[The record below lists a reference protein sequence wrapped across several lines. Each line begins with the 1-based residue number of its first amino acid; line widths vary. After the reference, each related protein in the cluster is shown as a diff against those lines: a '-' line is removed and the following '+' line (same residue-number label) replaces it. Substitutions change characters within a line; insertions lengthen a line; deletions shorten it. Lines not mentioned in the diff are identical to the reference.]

1 MALAYAKAVIRMIL
15 CSVLDGSQ
23 DAKNDDGDGGKS
35 SEGPPIRRPS
45 PHFSH

>member
-1 MALAYAKAVIRMIL
+1 MALAHAKAAIRAIV
-15 CSVLDGSQ
+15 CAVGDDFQ
-23 DAKNDDGDGGKS
+23 DAKNDDGGGGKS